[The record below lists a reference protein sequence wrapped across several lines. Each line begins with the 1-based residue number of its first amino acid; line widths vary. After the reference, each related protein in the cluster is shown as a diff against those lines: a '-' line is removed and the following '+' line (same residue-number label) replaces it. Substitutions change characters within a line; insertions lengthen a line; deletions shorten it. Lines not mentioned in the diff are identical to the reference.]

1 MAPNSILASQF
12 LKFFLGPQPPDS
24 SLNMHCM
31 LIFCFAPYGRA
42 AYPTYNCCLRP
53 WKYQLFDHWSGRK
66 IYPKVEN
73 SLVCNHF
80 RGILK
85 VFTYV
90 MYPLTGLDYWIG
102 MEHWTGLLEPPLY
115 FFRKVLYS
123 ELNCVAYCHPN
134 QYLSL
139 TGIYWTACK
148 ASVPDYIIMMKI

>member
-1 MAPNSILASQF
+1 MAELPTQPTTAASAPGSI
-12 LKFFLGPQPPDS
+12 
-24 SLNMHCM
+24 
-31 LIFCFAPYGRA
+31 
-42 AYPTYNCCLRP
+42 NCLTI
-53 WKYQLFDHWSGRK
+53 GRK

-115 FFRKVLYS
+115 FFRKGFV
-123 ELNCVAYCHPN
+123 
-134 QYLSL
+134 Q
-139 TGIYWTACK
+139 
-148 ASVPDYIIMMKI
+148 